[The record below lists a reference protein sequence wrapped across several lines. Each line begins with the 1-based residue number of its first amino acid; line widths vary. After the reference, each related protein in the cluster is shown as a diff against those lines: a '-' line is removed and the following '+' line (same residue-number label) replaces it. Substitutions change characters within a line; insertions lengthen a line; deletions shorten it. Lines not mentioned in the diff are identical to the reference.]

1 MKIAME
7 YTRPLHN
14 NTYVMISDE
23 SRKEIG
29 ESPDSA
35 KLHELLNEARSE

>member
-1 MKIAME
+1 MKITME

-14 NTYVMISDE
+14 KTHVMISDE

-29 ESPDSA
+29 ESPDTV
-35 KLHELLNEARSE
+35 KLHGLLNETRSK